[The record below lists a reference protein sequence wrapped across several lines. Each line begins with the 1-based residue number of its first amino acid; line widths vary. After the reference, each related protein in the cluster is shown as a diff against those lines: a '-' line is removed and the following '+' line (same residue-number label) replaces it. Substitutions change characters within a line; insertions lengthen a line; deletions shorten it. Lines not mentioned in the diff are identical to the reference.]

1 MNKNALNILK
11 SEYPDEL
18 ANKLMD
24 AYNNAI
30 REYKKRNWKYNG

>member
-1 MNKNALNILK
+1 MNKKALNILK

-24 AYNNAI
+24 AYDNAI
-30 REYKKRNWKYNG
+30 REYKKRNWKYF